1 MQAKFNESKSE
12 NVTAKLLLDAANA
25 ENSTLKDENQTLTEE
40 VKNTK
45 AFLSDTRVEL
55 ERMKTHFD
63 ILERRYIDLLKQKQ
77 EVKII
82 NKETI
87 REIVVERP

>member
-1 MQAKFNESKSE
+1 MQAKYNESKSE
-12 NVTAKLLLDAANA
+12 NVTVKLLLDATNA

-40 VKNTK
+40 IKNTK